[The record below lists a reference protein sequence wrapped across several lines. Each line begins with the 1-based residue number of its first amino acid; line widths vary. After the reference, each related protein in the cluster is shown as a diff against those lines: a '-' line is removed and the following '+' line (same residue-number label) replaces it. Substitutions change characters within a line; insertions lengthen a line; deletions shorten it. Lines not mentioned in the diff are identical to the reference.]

1 MSKIYFMVFKSDKS
15 TIGSFSGGSQSPDKL
30 NRIVEGTNIVG
41 DIKSESNIRI
51 DGYVKGTVTTKG
63 RLVLGTTGKI
73 EGEIS
78 CRNADLEGK
87 LNGIIQVSELLSL
100 KSTAILNG
108 EISTNKLSI
117 EPGAIFSGNCKM
129 GAVLKDLSNNE
140 ESLPKKELISKEKT
154 A

>member
-1 MSKIYFMVFKSDKS
+1 MVFKSDKS
-15 TIGSFSGGSQSPDKL
+15 TMGNFGNGNQSPDKL
-30 NRIVEGTNIVG
+30 NRIVEGTNIEG

-63 RLVLGTTGKI
+63 RLVLGSTGKI
-73 EGEIS
+73 DGEIT
-78 CRNADLEGK
+78 CKNADIEGK
-87 LNGIIQVSELLSL
+87 LNGVIQVNELLSL
-100 KSTAILNG
+100 KSTAILHG

-129 GAVLKDLSNNE
+129 GAVLKDLSSNE
-140 ESLPKKELISKEKT
+140 ESHSEKDMISKEKT